1 MWNQT
6 CRRQARV
13 LLSGAAM
20 ALLLCMAAGCGG
32 RTMKITTA
40 DYINTAF
47 VPKGAPLEVDI
58 VTVLPGDFKNE
69 KEEANQDLLPDAMI
83 TSNVWFERRPTA
95 LSLNKVGDTYHFK
108 IPRSRIICF
117 TDDED
122 AYGERR
128 GGAILGANYRE
139 DPEIIV
145 KDLPTTS
152 NPLNW
157 FSKRYMVYVFCK
169 FQDAEGKDVLP
180 TRPAVFAPV
189 YRHGGKLAV
198 HVNETSIEV
207 ADKSTSSSRSA
218 SKEKKP
224 EAPAASK

>member
-1 MWNQT
+1 
-6 CRRQARV
+6 
-13 LLSGAAM
+13 
-20 ALLLCMAAGCGG
+20 
-32 RTMKITTA
+32 MKITTA

-58 VTVLPGDFKNE
+58 VTVFPGDFKSE
-69 KEEANQDLLPDAMI
+69 KEEANQDLLPDALI
-83 TSNVWFERRPTA
+83 TSDVWFERRPTA
-95 LSLNKVGDTYHFK
+95 RSINKVGDTYHFK
-108 IPRSRIICF
+108 IPGSQIICF
-117 TDDED
+117 TDDEE
-122 AYGERR
+122 AFGERR

-145 KDLPTTS
+145 KDLPKTS

-157 FSKRYMVYVFCK
+157 FSKKYLVYVFCK

-198 HVNETSIEV
+198 HVNETSAEV
-207 ADKSTSSSRSA
+207 AGKSTSSSRSP

-224 EAPAASK
+224 EAPAASE